1 MHFSELTLAG
11 AWLIDPIPIRD
22 TRGFFARTFCRRE
35 FSERQLETNFV
46 QHSTAGSTRRGTLRG
61 PHFQQSP
68 HEQVKIV
75 SCRKGAVWDV
85 IIDLRPESPTY
96 CLWQAVE
103 LTAENHRQL
112 YVPAGFAHGFQTLC
126 NDCEVSYL
134 ISAFYEPDT
143 ACGVRFNDPAF
154 AIDWPLV
161 PTVISNKDGAWPD
174 HRMPC
179 KA

>member
-1 MHFSELTLAG
+1 MRFSELTLAG

-61 PHFQQSP
+61 LHFQQSP

-112 YVPAGFAHGFQTLC
+112 YVPAGFAHGLQTLC
-126 NDCEVSYL
+126 DDCEVSYL
-134 ISAFYEPDT
+134 ISAFYEPD
-143 ACGVRFNDPAF
+143 AARGIRFNDPAF
-154 AIDWPLV
+154 AVDWPLV
-161 PTVISNKDGAWPD
+161 PTVISSKDGAWPD
-174 HRMPC
+174 YRMPC